1 MGNQRDPVY
10 GIVERQRLNAIL
22 KELFRKS
29 IHICSSFI
37 PLFLKF
43 AYWPV
48 IVLLVLAVI
57 VYSISEVLRSKNIE
71 LPLISKVT
79 EIAARK
85 RDENRFVLGPVTLVC
100 GILLAALLLP
110 LDCARAGIFALA
122 FGDGLASLMGKLFGK
137 ITIPGAHGKTAA
149 GSLTCFFAVFIS
161 TFCCCGNCFI
171 ALVIA
176 LCAMFIEIL
185 PLADF
190 DNLIIPPAIGW
201 IYFLLV
207 AQTQP
212 LIG

>member
-37 PLFLKF
+37 PLFLKL

-149 GSLTCFFAVFIS
+149 GSLTCFFAVFIT

-171 ALVIA
+171 ALIIA

>member
-1 MGNQRDPVY
+1 MSSQRNPIY
-10 GIVERQRLNAIL
+10 GIVERQRLNAIF

-29 IHICSSFI
+29 IHICSSFV
-37 PLFLKF
+37 PLFLKL

-48 IVLLVLAVI
+48 IAFLLLALI
-57 VYSISEVLRSKNIE
+57 FYTLSEILRSKGIE

-85 RDENRFVLGPVTLVC
+85 RDENHFVLGPVTLVC

-110 LDCARAGIFALA
+110 LDCARVGIFALA
-122 FGDGLASLMGKLFGK
+122 FGDGLASLMGKLIGK

-161 TFCCCGNCFI
+161 TFCCCGNCLI
-171 ALVIA
+171 ALTVA

-185 PLADF
+185 PLSDF
-190 DNLIIPPAIGW
+190 DNLIIPPAIGFV
-201 IYFLLV
+201 YF
-207 AQTQP
+207 
-212 LIG
+212 IMI

>member
-37 PLFLKF
+37 PLFLKL

>member
-37 PLFLKF
+37 PLFLKL

-110 LDCARAGIFALA
+110 LDCARVGIFALA

-149 GSLTCFFAVFIS
+149 GSLTCFFAVFIT

-171 ALVIA
+171 ALIIA

-207 AQTQP
+207 AQSP
-212 LIG
+212 L